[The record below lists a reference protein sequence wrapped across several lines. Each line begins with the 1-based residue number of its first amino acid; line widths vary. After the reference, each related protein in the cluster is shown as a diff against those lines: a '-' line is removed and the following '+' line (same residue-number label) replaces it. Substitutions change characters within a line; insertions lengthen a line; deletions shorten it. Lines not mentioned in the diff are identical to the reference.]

1 MEKSERMRA
10 FQRSCARVDRQ
21 VEEIQENLASKV
33 KRVAEKNERLKQLSS
48 NRGQS
53 FQDIVEREDQLN
65 EYAQSIMER
74 ITLLKVGKERIRK
87 HAESMRFHLDA
98 EISENQRQL
107 ELLTKRQKML
117 AETRRIL
124 SEENVKLYQA
134 ILEKSSRVKTLAE
147 QQDMTMT
154 EIYNMSL
161 RESSLMI
168 GTDETSITAL
178 RDDIEQIEEA
188 ISATQSSI
196 VELDRTKS
204 ELTMKSQSMNSE
216 MFRIQRRLKSAELEY
231 TESVGEL
238 TGEIQEQAEKQRS
251 ILKKQKD
258 RNMKS
263 QSIQSQNETSIEGIK
278 SNESELL
285 HFRKLIK
292 SRKRKVAKL
301 REAVS
306 KIKEER
312 KRVEGKTE
320 AIRKERKER
329 EHDRANNKARM
340 QELSEERAQIKSDW
354 IDIRNEME
362 KASKQSDIDS
372 RDVEEQ
378 EKMARSLCKVYE
390 MIDFAKQREDALKQA
405 LARVKNERM
414 QPVSV
419 DNEQEVAEMRKKCK
433 WRTKKHQK
441 NLQEV
446 KEDVAL
452 IQQQLVTVEVEM
464 KSPKDEV
471 ARLREGVEKVFLSFK
486 DICRSGDKPTLAE
499 ITEFLT
505 EEPKRRKKDL
515 KKLQKNVSSLSDKVD
530 EKKNRIEDIRER
542 ISQKKERFSRDER
555 TLNQIKRVQD
565 TYETF
570 KSLLQASRSEKSAW
584 MSLVG
589 EEIPVLLKRWEAELK
604 SFSPELSKL

>member
-147 QQDMTMT
+147 QQDITMT

-161 RESSLMI
+161 RESSLMT
-168 GTDETSITAL
+168 GTDEMSITAL
-178 RDDIEQIEEA
+178 REDIEQIEDA
-188 ISATQSSI
+188 ISATRSSI
-196 VELDRTKS
+196 VELDRMKS

-216 MFRIQRRLKSAELEY
+216 MFRTQRKLKSAELEY

-263 QSIQSQNETSIEGIK
+263 QSIQTQNETSIEGIR

-306 KIKEER
+306 KIKEE
-312 KRVEGKTE
+312 KKKLEGNTE
-320 AIRKERKER
+320 AIRRERKER
-329 EHDRANNKARM
+329 ERDRANNKARM
-340 QELSEERAQIKSDW
+340 EKLAEEWAQTKSDW
-354 IDIRNEME
+354 IDTRNEME
-362 KASKQSDIDS
+362 KAIQQSEIDS
-372 RDVEEQ
+372 RDAEEQ

-405 LARVKNERM
+405 LTRVKNERM
-414 QPVSV
+414 QQVSV
-419 DNEQEVAEMRKKCK
+419 ENEHEVAEMRKKCK
-433 WRTKKHQK
+433 KRTKKHQN
-441 NLQEV
+441 NLQEA

-452 IQQQLVTVEVEM
+452 IQQQLVTLEVEM
-464 KSPKDEV
+464 KSPKTEV

-505 EEPKRRKKDL
+505 EEPKRRKKEL
-515 KKLQKNVSSLSDKVD
+515 KKLEKNLSSLSDKVD
-530 EKKNRIEDIRER
+530 EKKNRIEDTRER

-555 TLNQIKRVQD
+555 TLNQIRKAQV
-565 TYETF
+565 TCETF

-589 EEIPVLLKRWEAELK
+589 EEVPVLLKRWEAELK
-604 SFSPELSKL
+604 SFSPELSKH